1 MSKEN
6 KKVPETKPQQTKLK
20 VPMDT
25 KYISKLTLTLMGI
38 CLVVALLL
46 GLVNHVTAPIIAAA
60 TAEKTAAAMAQ
71 VLEADEYSAVE
82 NFAANGAVT
91 ALYQAVEGGQ
101 QIGYVAEVTTNGFG
115 GAINMVVGVDMEGK
129 VTGVSV
135 IKDTETANLGT
146 KVTRNQSVLDRFIGL
161 GGTITV
167 NSGENRFD
175 GVTGATVSSKAVTTG
190 VNTALAAVAA
200 NQ

>member
-1 MSKEN
+1 MSKETN
-6 KKVPETKPQQTKLK
+6 VSQTAVKQKVDLDPR
-20 VPMDT
+20 
-25 KYISKLTLTLMGI
+25 YIGKLTGTLLGI
-38 CLVVALLL
+38 CAVVALLL
-46 GLVNHVTAPIIAAA
+46 GIVNSLTEPVIRKMQE
-60 TAEKTAAAMAQ
+60 EKTAAAMAQ
-71 VLEADEYSAVE
+71 VLAADDYRAKTVSHENVSAMYEAVSG
-82 NFAANGAVT
+82 GAV
-91 ALYQAVEGGQ
+91 V
-101 QIGYVAEVTTNGFG
+101 GYVVEVTTNGFG
-115 GAINMVVGVDMEGK
+115 GAINMVVGVDMNGK

-146 KVTRNQSVLDRFIGL
+146 KVTRTQSVLDRFIGL

-175 GVTGATVSSKAVTTG
+175 GVTGATVSSKAVAAG

>member
-1 MSKEN
+1 MSKETN
-6 KKVPETKPQQTKLK
+6 VSQTAVKQKVDLDPR
-20 VPMDT
+20 
-25 KYISKLTLTLMGI
+25 YIGKLTGTLLGI
-38 CLVVALLL
+38 CAVVALLL
-46 GLVNHVTAPIIAAA
+46 GIVNSLTEPVIRKMQE
-60 TAEKTAAAMAQ
+60 EKTAAAMAQ
-71 VLEADEYSAVE
+71 VLAADDYRAKTVSHENVSAMYEAVS
-82 NFAANGAVT
+82 
-91 ALYQAVEGGQ
+91 GGEVV
-101 QIGYVAEVTTNGFG
+101 GHVVEVTTNGFG
-115 GAINMVVGVDMEGK
+115 GAINMVVGVDIEGK

-146 KVTRNQSVLDRFIGL
+146 KVTRTQSVLDRFIGL

-175 GVTGATVSSKAVTTG
+175 GVTGATVSSKAVAAG